1 MLRRTCKE
9 VTRLVLQA
17 QDRQLPMIDRVAVR
31 LHMVICD
38 ACPKF
43 LAQVG
48 LMRKAMDQWR
58 HYRDRE

>member
-17 QDRQLPMIDRVAVR
+17 QDRQLPLIDRVAVR

>member
-17 QDRQLPMIDRVAVR
+17 QDRELPFIDRVAVR
-31 LHMVICD
+31 VHMFICD

-48 LMRKAMDQWR
+48 LMRQAMDQWR
-58 HYRDRE
+58 NYRDRE

>member
-1 MLRRTCKE
+1 MLRRTCKD

-17 QDRQLPMIDRVAVR
+17 QDRQLPFVDRVAVR
-31 LHMVICD
+31 VHMVICD